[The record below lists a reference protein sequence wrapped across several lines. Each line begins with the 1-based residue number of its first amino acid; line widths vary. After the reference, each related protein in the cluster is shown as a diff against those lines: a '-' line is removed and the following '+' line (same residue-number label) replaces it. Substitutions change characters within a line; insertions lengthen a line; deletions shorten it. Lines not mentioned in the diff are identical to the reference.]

1 MNSMDNFFSPERHWE
16 IPEVKTH
23 AFKRLVPLLV
33 LSIGLH
39 IAVVIALS
47 RTATPTP
54 IQTKKTQPI
63 YAQLIIPPPVKTAP
77 PREEVKPD
85 ETPQAPPTVAQEPV
99 PSIQEQNTQEQDNND
114 MTPPPTTTPEPTQK
128 PDVADAVQPAIDT
141 TPPALTGKE
150 LTQDKTDTATRP
162 KIDIS
167 RTQLDRFFSSQRADQ
182 QQILAEEAAKAYQR
196 QQVSPDL
203 SAGYVSQEERNKPK
217 PVKVN
222 CSTNVNKSMAIV
234 SGLLGGNL
242 TCTDR
247 SQFNQFIEDR
257 KNKQ

>member
-85 ETPQAPPTVAQEPV
+85 ETPQAPPTVAQ
-99 PSIQEQNTQEQDNND
+99 
-114 MTPPPTTTPEPTQK
+114 EPTQK